1 MRRYG
6 SWLVCA
12 TMAAFLLALGG
23 GKTFAF
29 EAERA
34 QPGAIARSD
43 VSSLVQLAASVI
55 TRYDGRWFGR
65 GSKDACG
72 ESWAMDM
79 KVRGGKVRG
88 RFWRG
93 GVLYDIYGQL
103 DSDGALLGGRGGKNK
118 REFGVIAPR
127 FLRFDIYFLGEEAE
141 GSYAV
146 SGSGGLYCQSP
157 LGLKRTEE

>member
-43 VSSLVQLAASVI
+43 VSGLVQLAASVI

-103 DSDGALLGGRGGKNK
+103 GSDGALLGGRGGKNQ

>member
-43 VSSLVQLAASVI
+43 VSGLVQLAASVI

-103 DSDGALLGGRGGKNK
+103 DSDGALLGGRGGKNQ